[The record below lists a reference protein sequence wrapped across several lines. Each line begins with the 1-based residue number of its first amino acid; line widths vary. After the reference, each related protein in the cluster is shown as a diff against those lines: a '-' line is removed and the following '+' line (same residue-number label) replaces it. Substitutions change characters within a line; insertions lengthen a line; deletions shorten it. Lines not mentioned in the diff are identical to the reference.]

1 MAIIYS
7 LSRAGRHYQIRRAGR
22 AVRLYTNGAF
32 HSAWHPDRQF
42 TGAVWDLLSLPAL
55 FQPVPPR
62 NALVLGVGGGT
73 VIHQLHSLFDLKIT
87 AIESDPVHLR
97 LARKYFEIDSTGA
110 ELIQADAVSWVR
122 RCHRRFDLIVD
133 DLFVDAGPARRGV
146 TEDPLRPRGTD
157 DDWVHKLIQR
167 VSRHGTL
174 VMNFLSPAI
183 ARATVADHRALL
195 RSEFSSGRL
204 LTTPKYSNGVL
215 ALYRDDRLRTRQ
227 QALENSPVPNPERR
241 QLRFRVSAVRL

>member
-1 MAIIYS
+1 MAVIFS
-7 LSRAGRHYQIRRAGR
+7 QSRAGRRYEIRQAGR
-22 AVRLYTNGAF
+22 SVRLYTNGAF

-62 NALVLGVGGGT
+62 SALVLGVGGGT

-97 LARKYFEIDSTGA
+97 LAQKYFEIDSTGA
-110 ELIQADAVSWVR
+110 NLIEGDAVSWVR
-122 RCHRRFDLIVD
+122 RCHRRFDLVID
-133 DLFVDAGPARRGV
+133 DVFVDAGPVRRGV
-146 TEDPLRPRGTD
+146 AGDPLRPRGTD
-157 DDWVHKLIQR
+157 GDWAQELIRR
-167 VSRHGTL
+167 VSRDGTL
-174 VMNFLSPAI
+174 VINFLSPAI
-183 ARATVADHRALL
+183 ARTMVKGHRALL

-215 ALYRDDRLRTRQ
+215 ALYRNDPIRTRQ
-227 QALENSPVPNPERR
+227 QALDHSVAHPERR